1 MSIKNLDNA
10 VSWDDITDK
19 PAELGGDI
27 AFSDLTDG
35 FALTGNAN
43 KVVGVNSAGNA
54 LEPKTISAGADTI
67 QTKTASSESAGSVDL
82 SLGHRL
88 ELNCDADFSLSII
101 DTTKMTAG
109 YTYKVDCK
117 NTKSPSGNVTG
128 SIPTGWVSSSYSTI
142 IIETS
147 KYVRLEL
154 WKSSTGL
161 IHLGGDFGAVL

>member
-54 LEPKTISAGADTI
+54 LEPKTISTGAETI

-82 SLGHRL
+82 SLGHWL
-88 ELNCDADFSLSII
+88 ELNCDADFSFSII

-117 NTKSPSGNVTG
+117 NTKSPSGVVTG
-128 SIPTGWVSSSYSTI
+128 SIPTGWWSNVGSS
-142 IIETS
+142 
-147 KYVRLEL
+147 LPL
-154 WKSSTGL
+154 ATGESAPAFL
-161 IHLGGDFGAVL
+161 TKNSAGVINILFGIQQVV